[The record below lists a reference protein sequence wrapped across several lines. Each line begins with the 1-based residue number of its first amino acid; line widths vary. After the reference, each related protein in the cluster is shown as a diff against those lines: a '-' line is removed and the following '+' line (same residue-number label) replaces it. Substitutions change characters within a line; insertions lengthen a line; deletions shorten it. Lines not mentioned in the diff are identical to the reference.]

1 MCSSKHHTAVGL
13 LHKQGG
19 IWLRTMYRKLPRFG
33 NLPSAVAAPLLQQ
46 LPNRTA
52 VLAAA
57 RKVGQQLCC
66 ASNTPEHLSDH
77 AEFAP
82 ACCRTLGHLTQH
94 STECEAER
102 RQKHLPE
109 HKLQHGIWPEAA
121 PPVEAGTASV
131 SVCVLVMPKAAV
143 TVTASLAVTACTGL
157 AGCEGGRPRAI

>member
-1 MCSSKHHTAVGL
+1 MQNRLSNHASPQQREWDKTAQVGELARHHLQKIPKRYMLGSSSKTHIAPEIV
-13 LHKQGG
+13 HKQGG
-19 IWLRTMYRKLPRFG
+19 ICLRTMYRKLPRFG

-77 AEFAP
+77 AEFTP

-94 STECEAER
+94 STECKAER

-109 HKLQHGIWPEAA
+109 HKLQHEI
-121 PPVEAGTASV
+121 
-131 SVCVLVMPKAAV
+131 
-143 TVTASLAVTACTGL
+143 
-157 AGCEGGRPRAI
+157 